1 MTLCCTDRQTCADD
15 QLQHCTDI
23 TLISRS
29 VRIAGDTTNRFLN
42 ENWREAFKT
51 YKYLPEEAFGI
62 LFKDLS
68 NKVLQHFSYKELL
81 PE

>member
-1 MTLCCTDRQTCADD
+1 MMTHTAVRTYISLLMFSFNSA
-15 QLQHCTDI
+15 
-23 TLISRS
+23 LISRS

-51 YKYLPEEAFGI
+51 YRYLPEEAFGI
-62 LFKDLS
+62 LFRDLIS
-68 NKVLQHFSYKELL
+68 NVLKHFPYKELF

>member
-1 MTLCCTDRQTCADD
+1 MISFNTA
-15 QLQHCTDI
+15 
-23 TLISRS
+23 LISRS
-29 VRIAGDTTNRFLN
+29 VRIAGDTTNMFLN

-68 NKVLQHFSYKELL
+68 NKVLQHFPYKELL

>member
-1 MTLCCTDRQTCADD
+1 VHSFYIPLTSDISVFSA
-15 QLQHCTDI
+15 QLLYSTDI
-23 TLISRS
+23 TLSCIPG
-29 VRIAGDTTNRFLN
+29 ATTNRFLN

-62 LFKDLS
+62 LFKDLT
-68 NKVLQHFSYKELL
+68 NNVIKHFPFKDLF

>member
-1 MTLCCTDRQTCADD
+1 M
-15 QLQHCTDI
+15 
-23 TLISRS
+23 ISFNSALTSRF
-29 VRIAGDTTNRFLN
+29 VRIAGETTNRFLN

-68 NKVLQHFSYKELL
+68 NKVLHHFPYKELF

>member
-1 MTLCCTDRQTCADD
+1 MIIFNIA
-15 QLQHCTDI
+15 
-23 TLISRS
+23 LISRS

-68 NKVLQHFSYKELL
+68 NKVLQHFPYKELL